1 MPSYVVVGASRG
13 LGYAWLQNLSA
24 SPSNTVVG
32 LVRTPGPVIDQLTS
46 DKISNVHVLPA
57 DLADHVSLKAA
68 AAEVSKL
75 TNGSVDYLIVNGAY
89 MNHTTANLTPTALI
103 GKEELL
109 QEEMRRNVDVNLTG
123 PMFAINAFLPLVRK
137 SSIKKIIVL
146 STGLADPV
154 GTKEGGLAS
163 AVAYSSIKAAL
174 NMVVVKYALEL
185 KEEGIVVLALSPGV
199 INTRLDTPSEEEMA
213 GMMDMMKR
221 FQLKYP
227 HWTGPMKAEE
237 SVAMQKDVIEKIT
250 IEESGEFLSHKGNK
264 EWL

>member
-1 MPSYVVVGASRG
+1 MPSYIVVGASRG

-32 LVRTPGPVIDQLTS
+32 LVRTPTPVIDQLAS
-46 DKISNVHVLPA
+46 DKISNVRVLPA
-57 DLADHVSLKAA
+57 DMTDPVSLSAA

-89 MNHTTANLTPTALI
+89 QNHPVASLTPTAFI

-109 QEEMRRNVDVNLTG
+109 REEMRTHVDVNLTG
-123 PMFAINAFLPLVRK
+123 VMFAINAFLPLVRQ

-146 STGLADPV
+146 TSGLADLE
-154 GTKEGGLAS
+154 GTKSGGLAS
-163 AVAYSSIKAAL
+163 AVVYSALKAAL
-174 NMVVVKYALEL
+174 NMVVLKYSIEL
-185 KEEGIVVLALSPGV
+185 KEEGVVFLALSPGV
-199 INTRLDTPSEEEMA
+199 INTRLDTPSEEDLASMMA
-213 GMMDMMKR
+213 MMQK
-221 FQLKYP
+221 FQAHYP

-237 SVAMQKDVIEKIT
+237 SVAMMKDVIEKVT